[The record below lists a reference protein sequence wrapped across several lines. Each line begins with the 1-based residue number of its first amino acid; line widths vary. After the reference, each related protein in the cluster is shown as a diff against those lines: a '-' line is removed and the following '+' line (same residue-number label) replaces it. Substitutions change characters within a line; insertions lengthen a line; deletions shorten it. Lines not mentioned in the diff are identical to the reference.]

1 MIKAREKKWMVYA
14 KKADFKKLSQK
25 YGMDQVIMRIL
36 RNRDLNTDEE
46 INLYLN
52 GGIGD
57 IYDSSLLPDAKK
69 AIDILKENIDAGNR
83 IRVVGDYDIDGVCAT
98 YILSSVLKKISA
110 NADYA
115 IPDRV
120 KDGYGINRSIVDK
133 AIKDGVN
140 LIITCD
146 NGIAAI
152 EELSYAALHGIKV
165 IVTDHHDVRLD
176 ESGNEQIPVAD
187 AVVNA
192 KLKKSQYPCSDI
204 CGAVTA
210 WKLSELLL
218 LEYGFPFEDW
228 LAFSEF
234 AAIATVG
241 DVMKLVGENRIIV
254 REGLRRIN
262 EGSFNLGLR
271 KLIEKCDINGKKI
284 NTYHIGFII
293 GPCINAG
300 GRLESA
306 ELAMKLFMSETEA
319 EAEHYAMKLKLLNDE
334 RKAMT
339 ERGMADAE
347 KIVEETEYER
357 QVLVIYLP
365 ELHESLA
372 GIVAGRVKEKY
383 GKPAFVIT
391 DSEDGCKGSGRS
403 IEAYHMFDALCKVS
417 DLLEKF
423 GGHPMAAGLSL
434 KKENVNKLRERLNE
448 EAGLKEEDFV
458 QKLMIDCAMPI
469 GYISAKLIE
478 ELDVLEPFG
487 PGNEKPVFAV
497 KNVLLTDK
505 RILGKNRNVLKLI
518 VRDESGSSVQGVFFG
533 TAEEMNDILVNDS
546 PASILYYPQINEFN
560 GRRTLQIV
568 LNEVRFN

>member
-1 MIKAREKKWMVYA
+1 MINTKVKKWIVYA
-14 KKADFKKLSQK
+14 KKADFKLLSEK

-36 RNRDLNTDEE
+36 RNRDINTDEE

-52 GGIGD
+52 GGMKD
-57 IYDSSLLPDAKK
+57 IYDPALLPDAQK
-69 AIDILKENIDAGNR
+69 AIEIIKENIDAGNR
-83 IRVVGDYDIDGVCAT
+83 IRIVGDYDIDGVCAT
-98 YILSSVLKKISA
+98 YILSSVLKKLSA
-110 NADYA
+110 RADYT
-115 IPDRV
+115 IPDRI
-120 KDGYGINRSIVDK
+120 KDGYGINHSIVDK
-133 AIKDGVN
+133 AINDGIK

-152 EELSYAALHGIKV
+152 DELGYAADHGIKV
-165 IVTDHHDVRLD
+165 IITDHHDVRLD
-176 ESGNEQIPVAD
+176 ENGNENIPKAD

-192 KLKKSQYPCSDI
+192 KLKKSQYPCADI

-210 WKLSELLL
+210 WKLAGLL
-218 LEYGFPFEDW
+218 LEQYNYPAEEW
-228 LAFSEF
+228 LKLSEF

-254 REGLRRIN
+254 KEGLRRIN
-262 EGSFNLGLR
+262 DGSFNLGLR

-306 ELAMKLFMSETEA
+306 ELAMKLFMSETEV

-339 ERGMADAE
+339 ERGMEEAE
-347 KIVEETEYER
+347 KIVEETENES

-383 GKPAFVIT
+383 GKPTFVIT
-391 DSEDGCKGSGRS
+391 DSEEGCKGSGRS
-403 IEAYHMFDALCKVS
+403 IEAYHMFEALCRAS
-417 DLLEKF
+417 DLLQKF

-434 KKENVNKLRERLNE
+434 KKENVNKLRYRLNE
-448 EAGLKEEDFV
+448 NADLNEEDFV

-469 GYISAKLIE
+469 GYISAKLVE
-478 ELDVLEPFG
+478 ELDALEPFG

-518 VRDESGSSVQGVFFG
+518 VRDENGSSVQGVFFG
-533 TAEEMNDILVNDS
+533 TPEEMNNILEHDGT
-546 PASILYYPQINEFN
+546 ASILYYPQINDFN

-568 LNEVRFN
+568 LNEVRF